1 MHRDGGSN
9 SAALYIPIIVL
20 EHKIINKFISAG
32 YNTIALCVLS
42 DFFNIYILRTVGNY
56 AIIQTAYYERAV

>member
-1 MHRDGGSN
+1 MYMGGGSN

-20 EHKIINKFISAG
+20 EYKIINKFISAG
-32 YNTIALCVLS
+32 HNTIVSCVLP